1 MRTIASLL
9 LAMSLGGCMT
19 VVGAVSSPFTTTYQ
33 VFGAVEEERQINR
46 WDPLTAVGGYVVY
59 IVIVPAVMLVP
70 PMIGL
75 EKDVDF
81 MLTGSYSTPGTK
93 RLSMVFAPWQLI
105 GSHGVPDLNDVTSSP
120 APRTE

>member
-9 LAMSLGGCMT
+9 LAMTLGGCMT
-19 VVGAVSSPFTTTYQ
+19 VVGAVTSPFTTTVQ
-33 VFGAVEEERQINR
+33 VFGAVNEERQINR
-46 WDPLTAVGGYVVY
+46 WEPLTTVGGVVVY
-59 IVIVPAVMLVP
+59 VLIIPAVMLVP

-93 RLSMVFAPWQLI
+93 RLSMVFSPWQLI
-105 GSHGVPDLNDVTSSP
+105 GSHGVAELNDVP
-120 APRTE
+120 H